1 MYYVLTDKNAQL
13 SLDASNKNFYGDYCE
28 KCVFFERKYVDLEAL
43 LADRDEIMMR
53 TDLLIG
59 VAKSVDQKRDIS
71 TLRKVF
77 PQNTKI
83 LAITDGMNHFEKGEL
98 LASGATEI
106 LPFPNFTE
114 VHQVS
119 LAN

>member
-1 MYYVLTDKNAQL
+1 M
-13 SLDASNKNFYGDYCE
+13 
-28 KCVFFERKYVDLEAL
+28 DLEVL
-43 LADRDEIMMR
+43 LEDRDDIMIR

-59 VAKSVDQKRDIS
+59 VAKSINQKRDIS

-83 LAITDGMNHFEKGEL
+83 LAITDGINHFEKGEL

-114 VHQVS
+114 VNQPDWPISAELGKSIKQVKTI
-119 LAN
+119 AYI